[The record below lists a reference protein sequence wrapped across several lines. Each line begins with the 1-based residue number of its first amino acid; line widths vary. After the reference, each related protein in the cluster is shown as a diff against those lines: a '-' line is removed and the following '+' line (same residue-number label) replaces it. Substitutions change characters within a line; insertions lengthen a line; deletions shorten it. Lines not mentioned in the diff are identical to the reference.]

1 MKKYI
6 LLGSLILITACQN
19 IPQTPQAEST
29 PTVAL
34 PTQPEPATATVTF
47 TSAPTLTAT
56 PVPLYFTDDFNAA
69 DTTAWTSFQTGGE
82 TLPTLRIEN
91 GLLRFDL
98 SSPDS
103 WYYAIHSSHDYEDV
117 NVAAKFDG
125 PPSGSTGLICRY
137 SESGWYEFNISSDG
151 TYNVLFGQ
159 LLGEGIA
166 NYLPI
171 ASDPTE
177 YLTPGLMDYEI
188 GLICQENFLSLFIN
202 GKLFRKLD
210 VTRFALS
217 EGKAGVSTASFKD
230 VPAIVTLDWFK
241 VSAPE

>member
-1 MKKYI
+1 MKKF
-6 LLGSLILITACQN
+6 LIGFFLLITACQSVT
-19 IPQTPQAEST
+19 PTPQAESK
-29 PTVAL
+29 PTSAL

-47 TSAPTLTAT
+47 TPAPPLTAT
-56 PVPLYFTDDFNAA
+56 PIPLYFTDDFDAI

-98 SSPDS
+98 ASPNS
-103 WYYAIHSSHDYEDV
+103 WYYAVHSSHDYEDV

-171 ASDPTE
+171 ASDPIE
-177 YLTPGLMDYEI
+177 YLTPDLMDYEI
-188 GLICQENFLSLFIN
+188 GLVCQGNFLSLFIN

-210 VTRFALS
+210 VTRFALT
-217 EGKAGVSTASFKD
+217 EGKVGISTASFKD

-241 VSAPE
+241 ISTPE